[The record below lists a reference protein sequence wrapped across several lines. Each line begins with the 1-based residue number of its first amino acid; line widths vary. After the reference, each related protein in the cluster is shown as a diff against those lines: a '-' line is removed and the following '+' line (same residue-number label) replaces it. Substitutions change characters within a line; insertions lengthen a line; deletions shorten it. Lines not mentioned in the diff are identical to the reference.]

1 MIRYTICPVEAQ
13 QTSKPLIRDE
23 EYIANVFKHLEKNRL
38 EVRLYNV
45 PVGQRILLYQY
56 VYGPDEFNCTYFTST
71 GVNSGYF
78 SLWNAWPGRSQHL
91 SFSEFT
97 FE

>member
-13 QTSKPLIRDE
+13 QTSKPLIHDE
-23 EYIANVFKHLEKNRL
+23 EYIAKVFKHLEKDGL
-38 EVRLYNV
+38 EARLYNV
-45 PVGQRILLYQY
+45 LVGQRILLYQS

-71 GVNSGYF
+71 GENSGYF
-78 SLWNAWPGRSQHL
+78 SLCQEWPGRSQHL
-91 SFSEFT
+91 SFSEFK